1 MDKLIQNN
9 TEVAITAISEIQ
21 YNLEKKI
28 YEEFEFK
35 FTSKNESSKFS
46 FDKEFI
52 IQKNGI
58 TIRVTPSSFNLDK
71 FVCKIKPSNCLLIR

>member
-1 MDKLIQNN
+1 MNKLIQNSV
-9 TEVAITAISEIQ
+9 EIEITDISSIA
-21 YNLEKKI
+21 YNFDKKI

-35 FTSKNESSKFS
+35 FTFENESSKFS

-52 IQKNGI
+52 IQKNGD

-71 FVCKIKPSNCLLIR
+71 LVCKIKPSNCMLIH